1 MNVSSVNT
9 RARVR
14 VTLAIIFLLVS
25 GAPSLVVAGPETL
38 LAAAASEEIVIDN
51 SQAELVGAWTR
62 STYKANYYR
71 TDYLYRPAG
80 SGANRILW
88 RPTLV
93 HGGTYAVYY
102 WLPSGAADRASN
114 ATFTVRHATGT
125 TQVRADQRISPG
137 GTWKALGSFVFPAG
151 TASTVELTDGASGT
165 YVVGDAVKFVFV
177 PDVPT
182 PAEIIVDNDT
192 ATVGGTWT
200 GSTTRLNYYGT
211 NYLFRP
217 SGGTGS
223 QHGPMDTASH
233 RARALFR
240 VLPASRRPGQQ
251 GAGCGVRSGRRWW
264 HTDGAGR
271 PAPGSARR
279 LGLARVADV
288 RRRHGCLRG
297 AVRHGDRHLPDCRRN
312 QVRSH

>member
-1 MNVSSVNT
+1 MNVSPVNT

-14 VTLAIIFLLVS
+14 VTLATIFFLVS
-25 GAPSLVVAGPETL
+25 GAPSLVISGPETL

-51 SQAELVGAWTR
+51 TQAELVGAWTR
-62 STYKANYYR
+62 STYKANYYK

-102 WLPSGAADRASN
+102 WLPNGAADRASN

-125 TQVRADQRISPG
+125 TQLRVDQRISPG
-137 GTWKALGSFVFPAG
+137 GTWKALGSFAFPAG

-182 PAEIIVDNDT
+182 PEIIVDNDT
-192 ATVGGTWT
+192 ATVGGLDEFYFAAELLRHKLRVQAEW
-200 GSTTRLNYYGT
+200 RHWH
-211 NYLFRP
+211 
-217 SGGTGS
+217 

-240 VLPASRRPGQQ
+240 DTGFPTAWPT
-251 GAGCGVRSGRRWW
+251 GRRMRRTFW
-264 HTDGAGR
+264 
-271 PAPGSARR
+271 PALAAHRR
-279 LGLARVADV
+279 
-288 RRRHGCLRG
+288 
-297 AVRHGDRHLPDCRRN
+297 
-312 QVRSH
+312 